1 MPANI
6 KALKARMRSVDS
18 TMHITKAM
26 ELVASSKIKKATARM
41 EESRFYRKVME
52 EAFADLAL
60 SDTPY
65 SHASDAPALY
75 IAIAGDRGL
84 AGGYNNNIFKAVRER
99 VKPRDM
105 VLPIGRKSLEY
116 FRHHGYEL
124 FSEDYDSSERIK
136 SNDCAD
142 IGRDVTLA
150 FDEGKIGAVY
160 LVYTEFVNML
170 TQDARCKQLIPL
182 VPLPSQKKEAEEKAP
197 NQPYPVQTVY
207 EPDPETVLEAL
218 IPEYIAGVVYSSACM
233 SFASELAARRQA
245 MDTATK
251 NAGEMIDNLN
261 LKYNRARQG
270 AITQEI
276 TEIIA
281 GANN

>member
-6 KALKARMRSVDS
+6 KALKARIRSVDS

-26 ELVASSKIKKATARM
+26 ELVASSKIKKATTRM

-52 EAFADLAL
+52 EAFADLAS

-65 SHASDAPALY
+65 SHTSDSPALY

-84 AGGYNNNIFKAVRER
+84 AGGYNNNIFKTVRER
-99 VKPRDM
+99 IQPGDK
-105 VLPIGRKSLEY
+105 VLPIGRRPLEY
-116 FRHHGYEL
+116 FRHHNYTL
-124 FSEDYDSSERIK
+124 FSDEYDSSERIRA
-136 SNDCAD
+136 NDCAE
-142 IGRDVTLA
+142 IGKDVTLA
-150 FDEGKIGAVY
+150 IDEGEIGAVY
-160 LVYTEFVNML
+160 LVYTEFVSML
-170 TQDARCKQLIPL
+170 TQEARCMQLLPL
-182 VPLPSQKKEAEEKAP
+182 VPPEKKSEEKDP
-197 NQPYPVQTVY
+197 NQPYLVQTVY
-207 EPDPETVLEAL
+207 EPDPETVLAAL
-218 IPEYIAGVVYSSACM
+218 IPEYIAGIVYSSACM

-251 NAGEMIDNLN
+251 NAGEMIDTLN

-281 GANN
+281 GSNQ